1 MGARFFKLLPVLL
14 WACGSTALSSPEP
27 ALQIDQTIL
36 EAHAQLVEAGWM
48 PAPTQTPSERERR
61 WAGVTLKS
69 LSSCSG
75 NGVGFCRFD
84 YQQKANGCQWSVPSG
99 IRNSVNR
106 PCGAILAERGLGKA
120 CCDGDLSCL
129 SRIE

>member
-14 WACGSTALSSPEP
+14 WACGSPALSSPEP

-61 WAGVTLKS
+61 WAGVTLES
-69 LSSCSG
+69 LPSCSG
-75 NGVGFCRFD
+75 SGSGGVPLASG
-84 YQQKANGCQWSVPSG
+84 AASAGAPAGASVDASG
-99 IRNSVNR
+99 AA
-106 PCGAILAERGLGKA
+106 AIPEQTKNQLRTFE
-120 CCDGDLSCL
+120 
-129 SRIE
+129 